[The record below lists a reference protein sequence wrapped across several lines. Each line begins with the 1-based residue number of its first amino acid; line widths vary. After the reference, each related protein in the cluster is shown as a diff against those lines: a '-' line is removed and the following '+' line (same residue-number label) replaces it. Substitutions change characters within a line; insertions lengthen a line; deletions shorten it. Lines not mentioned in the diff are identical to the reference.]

1 MACGALY
8 GNMRGVM
15 SLSSKLDNVFSKI
28 PPQARYAKISDFA
41 LRVYA
46 EIYAHNY
53 MGSYKI
59 TNKTIAA
66 AFNRSKVS
74 VSRAIAELLAAELII
89 VKGDRVDR
97 YIETI
102 KTEEKTISYD
112 PELSE
117 TLKDAFK
124 W

>member
-1 MACGALY
+1 
-8 GNMRGVM
+8 MRGVM
-15 SLSSKLDNVFSKI
+15 SLSSKLDKVFSKI

-89 VKGDRVDR
+89 VKGDCVDR

-117 TLKDAFK
+117 ILKDAFK

>member
-1 MACGALY
+1 
-8 GNMRGVM
+8 MRGVM

-102 KTEEKTISYD
+102 KTEEKKISYD

-117 TLKDAFK
+117 ILKDAFK